1 MTCKLK
7 FLPSAWM
14 EWNKIGDV
22 IREQFKKK
30 LGERIVNP
38 IVQADQLRGFKN
50 YYKIKLRSAGYRL
63 VYEVDRNEIV
73 IYVITVGKREN
84 DLIYKKVQKRTR
96 KEQGYA
102 VPHEPNC
109 ILRPRPPRRDGLPPR
124 TSRHSSQ

>member
-1 MTCKLK
+1 
-7 FLPSAWM
+7 M
-14 EWNKIGDV
+14 EWNKIGGV

-50 YYKIKLRSAGYRL
+50 YYKIKLRSAGCRL

-73 IYVITVGKREN
+73 IYVITFGKREN

-96 KEQGYA
+96 KE
-102 VPHEPNC
+102 
-109 ILRPRPPRRDGLPPR
+109 
-124 TSRHSSQ
+124 

>member
-1 MTCKLK
+1 MTYKLK
-7 FLPSAWM
+7 FLPSAWK

-30 LGERIVNP
+30 LGERILNP
-38 IVQADQLRGFKN
+38 IIPADQLRGLKN

-96 KEQGYA
+96 KE
-102 VPHEPNC
+102 
-109 ILRPRPPRRDGLPPR
+109 
-124 TSRHSSQ
+124 